1 MNTGYENGA
10 GVYHGDF
17 RALFNAA
24 QVRDGVKITINDA
37 PPDLPAEYRPFPVPQ
52 AAATHI

>member
-24 QVRDGVKITINDA
+24 QVRNDVKITVNDA
-37 PPDLPAEYRPFPVPQ
+37 SPDLPAEYRPFPVPQ